1 MKCQMVTGKF
11 PGISVEKMP
20 EMDFYTREDKRSNVQ
35 SQYSLKTK
43 QTCPLRVSLI
53 SLINS
58 IWFFLKAKFW
68 IIYLDVS
75 CLMILRSILNNE
87 IRRDGLI
94 VSPTK
99 KDKRPNFLWQSF
111 TIYNSLSKIILHELV
126 DDNNETAS
134 NGNKW
139 FKWMVL

>member
-99 KDKRPNFLWQSF
+99 KDKRPNFL
-111 TIYNSLSKIILHELV
+111 
-126 DDNNETAS
+126 
-134 NGNKW
+134 
-139 FKWMVL
+139 